1 MREDDVIVTPSQE
14 LKALL
19 AMMAAKQT
27 VKERREVILSDDAE
41 GYLRIETYLEIMGV
55 GDPLRQI
62 ILHRQY
68 AGGLQRSTKREDIL
82 LKMQMIERGRAS
94 LEYAQIEQF
103 PQEVPP
109 ATEEETPPPK
119 GEECQIKDENGFGE
133 IAESE

>member
-1 MREDDVIVTPSQE
+1 MREDDVIVTPSEQ

-27 VKERREVILSDDAE
+27 IKERREVILSDDAE
-41 GYLRIETYLEIMGV
+41 AYLRIETYLEIMGV

-62 ILHRQY
+62 LLHRQY

-82 LKMQMIERGRAS
+82 LKMQMIDRGKTDP
-94 LEYAQIEQF
+94 EYAQIEQA

-109 ATEEETPPPK
+109 AAEVDPPPPK
-119 GEECQIKDENGFGE
+119 GEECHIKGQDG
-133 IAESE
+133 